1 MYVVP
6 YRTHFLHFIST
17 KIYAII
23 CNRNGTPSFLC
34 QCSFNSSVS
43 FEKHIYIR
51 EREGEQN
58 QYLLSAKNESQQKWP
73 VCQVNK
79 KEGHTVSIYVCNLL
93 SLAKSKFTNN
103 QTQGHSWPSVY
114 THQSIN

>member
-1 MYVVP
+1 MALP
-6 YRTHFLHFIST
+6 HFFASVLLIQVFLS
-17 KIYAII
+17 KSAYIY
-23 CNRNGTPSFLC
+23 L
-34 QCSFNSSVS
+34 
-43 FEKHIYIR
+43 YI
-51 EREGEQN
+51 EREHS
-58 QYLLSAKNESQQKWP
+58 QYLLSAKNESRQKWP